1 MISAASRDSATP
13 QSVISRALQH
23 ALQLSDGLLEWLPI
37 GVCVCD
43 AEGYLVQYNNRAA
56 ELWGQSPVIG
66 NREHRFTGAFKA
78 YRPNGEP
85 LPLDETPMAE
95 LLETGRPIRN
105 RELVIE
111 RPDGSRLTILAN
123 LDPLRDEAGRLV
135 GGVNC
140 FQDITARKA
149 AERRLQQRE
158 QWYRDL
164 LEALPA
170 ALYTTD
176 ADGRITFFNEAAA
189 ELCGRRPFLGDDA
202 WSIGSKL
209 YWPDGKPIAQEEC
222 PTALA
227 LKTDKPVR
235 GTEKIVE
242 RPDGTRIPV
251 IPFPTPLHDEEG
263 KLIGAVNMLVD
274 ISERKAA
281 EEEKALL
288 LRELAHRVNNT
299 FAVILAVAQQT
310 LRTAPSSRAFVET
323 FSGRLQA
330 LAQAHNL
337 LLTKNWTGADL
348 GELAKGQLAPFCLE
362 GQERLSIEGPKVTL
376 SPPQAIAL
384 GVVLHELGTNAARYG
399 ALSNGIGRV
408 NLSWTLGPGRV
419 VLAWAER
426 QGPPVVPPQRRG
438 LGTKLIQRGLPDATI
453 DWRFEADG
461 VVCAIDLPLAKL
473 QPKNGSAA
481 RVNL

>member
-1 MISAASRDSATP
+1 MISVASQDSATR
-13 QSVISRALQH
+13 QAALSC
-23 ALQLSDGLLEWLPI
+23 ALRQALHSSDRCLEWLPI
-37 GVCVCD
+37 GVAVCD
-43 AEGYLVQYNNRAA
+43 AEGYLVQYNSRAA
-56 ELWGQSPVIG
+56 ELWGRSPIVG
-66 NREHRFTGAFKA
+66 NREQRFTGAYRA

-85 LPLDETPMAE
+85 LPVEQAPMAE
-95 LLETGRPIRN
+95 LLQTGHPIRN
-105 RELVIE
+105 RELIFE
-111 RPDGSRLTILAN
+111 RPDGSRLTILTN
-123 LDPLRDEAGRLV
+123 LDPLRDETGKLV

-149 AERRLQQRE
+149 AEQRLQQRE
-158 QWYRDL
+158 RWYRDL

-170 ALYTTD
+170 AIYTTD
-176 ADGRITFFNEAAA
+176 ADGRITFCNEAAA
-189 ELCGRRPFLGDDA
+189 ELCGRHPVVGNDA
-202 WSIGSKL
+202 WSIAGKL
-209 YWPDGKPIAQEEC
+209 YWPDGKPIAREEC

-227 LKTDKPVR
+227 VKTGKPVR

-242 RPDGTRIPV
+242 RPDGTRVPIL
-251 IPFPTPLHDEEG
+251 PFPTPLHDAEG
-263 KLIGAVNMLVD
+263 RLIGAVNMLVD
-274 ISERKAA
+274 ITERKAA

-310 LRTAPSSRAFVET
+310 LRTAPSAEAFVET
-323 FSGRLQA
+323 FTRRLQA

-337 LLTKNWTGADL
+337 LLAKDWTGADL

-362 GQERLSIEGPKVTL
+362 GQDRLTVEGPKVTL

-399 ALSNGIGRV
+399 ALSNGTGRV
-408 NLSWTLGPGRV
+408 YLSWTLGSGMV
-419 VLAWAER
+419 NLAWAER
-426 QGPPVVPPQRRG
+426 HGPPVLPPQRKG

-461 VVCAIDLPLAKL
+461 VVCSIDLPLAK
-473 QPKNGSAA
+473 PRSGNGKEA
-481 RVNL
+481 RH

>member
-1 MISAASRDSATP
+1 MTSAASRDSATP

-43 AEGYLVQYNNRAA
+43 AEGYLVQYNSRAA
-56 ELWGQSPVIG
+56 ELWGRSPTVG
-66 NREHRFTGAFKA
+66 NQGQRFTGAYRA

-85 LPLDETPMAE
+85 LPVEQAPMAE
-95 LLETGRPIRN
+95 LLQTGHPIRD
-105 RELVIE
+105 RELIFE

-123 LDPLRDEAGRLV
+123 LDPLRDETGKLV

-149 AERRLQQRE
+149 AEQRLQQRE
-158 QWYRDL
+158 RWYRDL

-170 ALYTTD
+170 AIYTTD
-176 ADGRITFFNEAAA
+176 ADGRITFCNEAAA
-189 ELCGRRPFLGDDA
+189 ELCGRRPVVGNDA
-202 WSIGSKL
+202 WSIAGTL
-209 YWPDGKPIAQEEC
+209 YWPDGKPIAHDEC

-227 LKTDKPVR
+227 LKTGKPVR

-242 RPDGTRIPV
+242 RPDGTRVPV
-251 IPFPTPLHDEEG
+251 LPFPTPLHDDEG

-274 ISERKAA
+274 ITERKAA

-310 LRTAPSSRAFVET
+310 LRTAPSAEAFVET
-323 FSGRLQA
+323 FTGRLQA

-337 LLTKNWTGADL
+337 LLAKDWTGADL

-362 GQERLSIEGPKVTL
+362 GQDRLTIEGPKVTL

-399 ALSNGIGRV
+399 ALSNGTGRV
-408 NLSWTLGPGRV
+408 DLSWTLGAGRV
-419 VLAWAER
+419 NLAWAER
-426 QGPPVVPPQRRG
+426 HGPPVLPPQRKG

-461 VVCAIDLPLAKL
+461 VVCAIDLPLAK
-473 QPKNGSAA
+473 PRPGNGKEA
-481 RVNL
+481 RH

>member
-1 MISAASRDSATP
+1 MTSVAAHESATP
-13 QSVISRALQH
+13 HSAISRALQQS
-23 ALQLSDGLLEWLPI
+23 LQSSDGLFELLPVGI
-37 GVCVCD
+37 CVCD
-43 AEGYLVQYNNRAA
+43 ADGHIVQYNNRAA
-56 ELWGQSPVIG
+56 ELWGQSPRIG
-66 NREHRFTGAFKA
+66 AHEQRFTGAYQA
-78 YRPNGEP
+78 YRPTGEL
-85 LPLDETPMAE
+85 LPPEQAPMAE
-95 LLETGRPIRN
+95 LLQTGNPIRN
-105 RELVIE
+105 REVMLE
-111 RPDGSRLTILAN
+111 RPDGSRITILAN
-123 LDPLRDEAGRLV
+123 LDPLRDETGKLV

-149 AERRLQQRE
+149 IEQRLQQRE
-158 QWYRDL
+158 HWYRDL

-170 ALYTTD
+170 AIYMTD
-176 ADGRITFFNEAAA
+176 AEGRITFFNEAAA
-189 ELCGRRPFLGDDA
+189 ELCGRRPALGTDA
-202 WSIGSKL
+202 WSIATKL
-209 YWPDGKPIAQEEC
+209 YRPDGKPIAHEEC
-222 PTALA
+222 PTAIA
-227 LKTDKPVR
+227 LKTGQPVR

-251 IPFPTPLHDEEG
+251 LPFPTPLRDGDG

-310 LRTAPSSRAFVET
+310 LRTAPSARTFVET

-348 GELAKGQLAPFCLE
+348 GELAKGQLAPFCLD
-362 GQERLSIEGPKVTL
+362 GQNRLTIEGPKVTL

-384 GVVLHELGTNAARYG
+384 GIVLHELGANAARYG
-399 ALSNGIGRV
+399 ALSNGVGRV
-408 NLSWTLGPGRV
+408 DLSWTLGPERV
-419 VLAWAER
+419 NLAWAER
-426 QGPPVVPPQRRG
+426 QGPPVLPPQRKG

-461 VVCAIDLPLAKL
+461 VVCAIDLPLAKAR
-473 QPKNGSAA
+473 PTNGSAA

>member
-1 MISAASRDSATP
+1 
-13 QSVISRALQH
+13 
-23 ALQLSDGLLEWLPI
+23 
-37 GVCVCD
+37 
-43 AEGYLVQYNNRAA
+43 
-56 ELWGQSPVIG
+56 
-66 NREHRFTGAFKA
+66 
-78 YRPNGEP
+78 
-85 LPLDETPMAE
+85 MAE

-140 FQDITARKA
+140 FQDITARKG

-164 LEALPA
+164 LEALPV

-176 ADGRITFFNEAAA
+176 ADGRNTFFNEAAA

-209 YWPDGKPIAQEEC
+209 YWPDGKPIAQEEY

-235 GTEKIVE
+235 GTEEIVE

-310 LRTAPSSRAFVET
+310 LRTAPSSKAFVET

-337 LLTKNWTGADL
+337 LLTKDWTGVL
-348 GELAKGQLAPFCLE
+348 GWPRRTSGRAIPHRCSAELLRQPS
-362 GQERLSIEGPKVTL
+362 R
-376 SPPQAIAL
+376 
-384 GVVLHELGTNAARYG
+384 AR
-399 ALSNGIGRV
+399 
-408 NLSWTLGPGRV
+408 
-419 VLAWAER
+419 
-426 QGPPVVPPQRRG
+426 
-438 LGTKLIQRGLPDATI
+438 
-453 DWRFEADG
+453 
-461 VVCAIDLPLAKL
+461 
-473 QPKNGSAA
+473 A
-481 RVNL
+481 RVRSGSW

>member
-1 MISAASRDSATP
+1 MTSVASQDSATR
-13 QSVISRALQH
+13 QSALSCALQQ
-23 ALQLSDGLLEWLPI
+23 ALHSSDRFLEWLPI
-37 GVCVCD
+37 GVSVCD
-43 AEGYLVQYNNRAA
+43 AEGYLVQYNSRAA
-56 ELWGQSPVIG
+56 ELWGRSPTVG
-66 NREHRFTGAFKA
+66 NQGQRFTGAYRA

-85 LPLDETPMAE
+85 LPVEQAPMAE
-95 LLETGRPIRN
+95 LLQTGHPIRD
-105 RELVIE
+105 RELIFE

-123 LDPLRDEAGRLV
+123 LDPLRDETGKLV

-149 AERRLQQRE
+149 AEQRLQQRE
-158 QWYRDL
+158 RWYRDL

-170 ALYTTD
+170 AIYTTD
-176 ADGRITFFNEAAA
+176 ADGRITFCNEAAA
-189 ELCGRRPFLGDDA
+189 ELCGRRPVVGNDA
-202 WSIGSKL
+202 WSIAGTL
-209 YWPDGKPIAQEEC
+209 YWPDGKPIAHDEC
-222 PTALA
+222 PMALA
-227 LKTDKPVR
+227 LKTGKPVR

-242 RPDGTRIPV
+242 RPDGTRVPV
-251 IPFPTPLHDEEG
+251 LPFPTPLHDDEG

-274 ISERKAA
+274 ITERKAA

-310 LRTAPSSRAFVET
+310 LRTAPSAEAFVET
-323 FSGRLQA
+323 FTGRLQA

-337 LLTKNWTGADL
+337 LLAKDWTGADL

-362 GQERLSIEGPKVTL
+362 GQDRLTIEGPKVTL

-399 ALSNGIGRV
+399 ALSNGTGRV
-408 NLSWTLGPGRV
+408 DLSWTLGAGRV
-419 VLAWAER
+419 NLAWAER
-426 QGPPVVPPQRRG
+426 HGPPVLPPQRKG

-461 VVCAIDLPLAKL
+461 VVCAIDLPLAK
-473 QPKNGSAA
+473 PRPGNGKEA
-481 RVNL
+481 RH